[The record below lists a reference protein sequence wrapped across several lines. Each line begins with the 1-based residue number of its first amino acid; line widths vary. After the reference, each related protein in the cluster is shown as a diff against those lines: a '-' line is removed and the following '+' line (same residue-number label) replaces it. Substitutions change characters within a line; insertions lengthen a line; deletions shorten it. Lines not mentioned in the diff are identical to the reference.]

1 MILQVKIPEQ
11 KDFPSMT
18 PRRRIMVV
26 DRDRDTHPLLN
37 YTLENEGFDT
47 IVVTGDD
54 NTPAL
59 IHEMAPDLVILDSTE
74 GEADD
79 FRELRRIRSSTD
91 VPVIVLTPSY
101 NPEELKKAISLG
113 ADDYVRKPFGARL
126 LVARVRA
133 KLRRCGDAVTLFG

>member
-1 MILQVKIPEQ
+1 
-11 KDFPSMT
+11 
-18 PRRRIMVV
+18 MVV

-47 IVVTGDD
+47 IIVTGED

-59 IHEMAPDLVILDSTE
+59 IHEASPDLVILDSTE
-74 GEADD
+74 GKADD

-91 VPVIVLTPSY
+91 VPVIILTSSY
-101 NPEELKKAISLG
+101 KPEELKQAISLG

-126 LVARVRA
+126 LIARVRA
-133 KLRRCGDAVTLFG
+133 KLRRCGNAVALFG